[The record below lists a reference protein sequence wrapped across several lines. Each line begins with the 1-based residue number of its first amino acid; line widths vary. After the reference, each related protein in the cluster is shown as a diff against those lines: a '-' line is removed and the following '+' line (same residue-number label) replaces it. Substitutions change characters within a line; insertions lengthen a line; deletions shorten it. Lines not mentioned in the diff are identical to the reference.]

1 MAQHLPLDDRIRTA
15 SELLKRARIFF
26 DVWWLYE
33 GQATRSGILDAM
45 NEFPDYFRFDSHAQF
60 VAHIVHMAM
69 LYEGRGDTTNL
80 YALKKELIARLDAK
94 ALASL
99 DQLFA
104 NAQPIE
110 KKVRIL
116 RNNVF
121 AHRSARITY
130 DDVFKMAKVTPDQ
143 LRELTQISQSIVNVF
158 LATVGHADLEFQT
171 FPVEQLKR
179 LLKDIDRIRLE
190 FENGGDNVIMTA
202 SSEGEGNA

>member
-143 LRELTQISQSIVNVF
+143 LRELTQISQS
-158 LATVGHADLEFQT
+158 
-171 FPVEQLKR
+171 
-179 LLKDIDRIRLE
+179 
-190 FENGGDNVIMTA
+190 
-202 SSEGEGNA
+202 